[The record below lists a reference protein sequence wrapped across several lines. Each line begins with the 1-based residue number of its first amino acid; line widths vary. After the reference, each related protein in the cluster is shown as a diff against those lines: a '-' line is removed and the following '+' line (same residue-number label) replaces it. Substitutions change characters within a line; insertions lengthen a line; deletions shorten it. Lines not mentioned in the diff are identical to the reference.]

1 MKFKKIN
8 IVVFSVLI
16 LLLLIINN
24 SCASFRESDKK
35 VYKTFKKENKSVQIY
50 YENYN
55 DKTIRYIA
63 KNPIND
69 SLPTLL
75 FIHGAPGASDNYF
88 DYLKDDSLSIK
99 ANLIAV
105 DRLGYGYSDYGNAET
120 SIEEQA
126 ESIYS
131 IIQKHNLKQVIVVG
145 WSFGVPIAA
154 KMAYKYNEVKY
165 LVLIAGAISPEDEKY
180 FGMAKLVEW
189 KLTKWMFSGALK
201 VADDEKM
208 AHVDELTKMV
218 NDWESIKVPITYYH
232 GSKDKIVPYKNM
244 DFIISR
250 VNDSLLKAI
259 TVKDADHFILF
270 KHYEMVRKELL
281 EILENLKN

>member
-270 KHYEMVRKELL
+270 KHYEMVKKELL
-281 EILENLKN
+281 DILENLKN